1 MVVMDHSRQTDSVSN
16 SFVSVQSSTESRQ
29 GIRSESNPPPEYL
42 LDTAQNPVNVDHEG
56 LEQIPFQTRTKDLSI
71 IIEALLFAA
80 EDPPTISTLAKITN
94 SSKDS
99 VNKAIKT
106 LQADAIKRGIR
117 IQRDDIRVRLVTA
130 PEATTYI
137 EQLLGLERPNR
148 LSKAALET
156 IAIIAYQHPLTRSAI
171 EAVRGVSCDAPL
183 NTLRNR
189 ELIESVGQADTPG
202 RPHLWATTTRFLD
215 HFGLSHLNELPP
227 LPNATESGNDRGGI
241 NLLAQS
247 KSPLV
252 TPIQDLA

>member
-1 MVVMDHSRQTDSVSN
+1 MDHSRPMDPISQSLVSI
-16 SFVSVQSSTESRQ
+16 QLPAEGKQ

-42 LDTAQNPVNVDHEG
+42 LNVAQNPVNTNHESP
-56 LEQIPFQTRTKDLSI
+56 EKIPFQTATKDLSI

-94 SSKDS
+94 TSKDS
-99 VNKAIKT
+99 VDKAIKT
-106 LQADAIKRGIR
+106 LQTDAIKRGIR
-117 IQRDDIRVRLVTA
+117 IQRDDIHVRLVTA

-156 IAIIAYQHPLTRSAI
+156 IAIIAYQQPLTRSAI

-202 RPHLWATTTRFLD
+202 RPHLWTTTMRFLD
-215 HFGLSHLNELPP
+215 HFGLSHLDELPA
-227 LPNATESGNDRGGI
+227 LPNLTEDGNKRGKL

-247 KSPLV
+247 KPPLA
-252 TPIQDLA
+252 TSIQDLG

>member
-71 IIEALLFAA
+71 IIEALLSAA

-137 EQLLGLERPNR
+137 EQLLGLERP
-148 LSKAALET
+148 
-156 IAIIAYQHPLTRSAI
+156 
-171 EAVRGVSCDAPL
+171 
-183 NTLRNR
+183 RNR

-252 TPIQDLA
+252 TPIQDLG